1 MKKSTSATKSQLSKS
16 TKISAKKAIKKAPV
30 KGPGR
35 GGARL
40 GAGRKATKGDTV
52 QWHID
57 IPIEI
62 DNAVRLANVENKTTL
77 IISLLKDHFKMKN

>member
-16 TKISAKKAIKKAPV
+16 TKISPKKAIKKAP
-30 KGPGR
+30 GR
-35 GGARL
+35 GGARP
-40 GAGRKATKGDTV
+40 GAGRKSTKGDTV